1 MDNKLAPWAVVVILS
16 LCAYSYINYAECQAL
31 TKALM
36 QTDAGF
42 TEFVNKSVKGK
53 KLYEFVN
60 PDSVGVFKIG
70 NQSYACSTLLA
81 PLPTLPPKK

>member
-16 LCAYSYINYAECQAL
+16 LGAYSYIIKQECQVL
-31 TKALM
+31 VKALS

-42 TEFVNKSVKGK
+42 TEFMNKSVKGK

-70 NQSYACSTLLA
+70 GQSYACSTLLA